1 MEKTQGGA
9 QNGIQGVSAT
19 AEKRF
24 VPQTQRKGLQNI
36 RNLILLGVLLAAGIV
51 LKAVNPVNVPGMKPN
66 FVIAMYCLSIMLIE
80 PTLVEGLI
88 IGVLAGVICQFFPGT
103 PYINIVSEAIGAAA
117 MVLLLRV
124 PMKVKKFDLHP
135 IAATFISTLC
145 SGFSF
150 IAVMYLAFY
159 VGADVTP
166 IALGVFMTIIFGTA
180 AINAIIVQ
188 ALAVPLKLAL
198 QGLKG

>member
-1 MEKTQGGA
+1 MEKTQGNT
-9 QNGIQGVSAT
+9 QSGIQGSSTV

-135 IAATFISTLC
+135 TIATFISTLC

-159 VGADVTP
+159 AGADVTP
-166 IALGVFMTIIFGTA
+166 IALGAFMTIIFGTA

-198 QGLKG
+198 HGRKG